1 MWCFL
6 WQLWFIWTDKKQIKR
21 TSTAPSCTKKRT
33 SATYV
38 GWKRKNK
45 EAGANLA
52 GGTTSWAGLEWLG
65 DAFGSERLGEQTG
78 RRWKKPNKMHVC
90 NEQNYNLYLGMVAVA
105 GTSTG
110 FNSPDVSEL
119 SLWKKEAN
127 KNRETFFVKQ
137 CTDYK
142 GCWNDQNN
150 ETYEIKM
157 FVFTRCTNMKWS
169 LFILYSRMIGAS
181 R

>member
-1 MWCFL
+1 
-6 WQLWFIWTDKKQIKR
+6 
-21 TSTAPSCTKKRT
+21 
-33 SATYV
+33 
-38 GWKRKNK
+38 
-45 EAGANLA
+45 
-52 GGTTSWAGLEWLG
+52 
-65 DAFGSERLGEQTG
+65 
-78 RRWKKPNKMHVC
+78 
-90 NEQNYNLYLGMVAVA
+90 MVAVA

-127 KNRETFFVKQ
+127 KTGELFCQ
-137 CTDYK
+137 TDYK
-142 GCWNDQNN
+142 GRWNDQNN

-169 LFILYSRMIGAS
+169 LFMLYSRMIGVS